1 MKRILLVAFV
11 TAACGGKSGTAVDHN
26 RAGSGSSTLLV
37 NADVTATNSATSPT
51 TSPTTSLQVDVRDGL
66 NNRVPGATVTIQNA
80 GLGGDVALVETPG
93 GTVGRYLASKTV
105 LPSGDFTLTV
115 VKGTDSVLGVVV
127 GSPGVHAI
135 NAPMLNGTYP
145 STAPLDVSWTT
156 PATAK
161 AATVTTRDYSVQV
174 PDTGAYS
181 IATANNPARTGQRVI
196 VSRVNEVDL
205 AGGLPGSRFRVTVT
219 TTVDPFT
226 VQ

>member
-1 MKRILLVAFV
+1 MKRIVLLTLV
-11 TAACGGKSGTAVDHN
+11 TAACGGTSGTAIDRN
-26 RAGSGSSTLLV
+26 RAGTGSSTLLV
-37 NADVTATNSATSPT
+37 SATVAVTNSATAPT
-51 TSPTTSLQVDVRDGL
+51 TTLTADVSDGL
-66 NNRVPGATVTIQNA
+66 GAAVTGATVTIQNA
-80 GLGGDVALVETPG
+80 GLGGDTALVETPG
-93 GTVGRYLASKTV
+93 GTAGHYTASKTS
-105 LPSGDFTLTV
+105 LPAGDFTLSV
-115 VKGTDSVLGVVV
+115 VKGTDSVQGVVV
-127 GSPGVHAI
+127 GSPGLHAI
-135 NAPMLNGTYP
+135 NSPALN
-145 STAPLDVSWTT
+145 STAPANQPLDVSWTT